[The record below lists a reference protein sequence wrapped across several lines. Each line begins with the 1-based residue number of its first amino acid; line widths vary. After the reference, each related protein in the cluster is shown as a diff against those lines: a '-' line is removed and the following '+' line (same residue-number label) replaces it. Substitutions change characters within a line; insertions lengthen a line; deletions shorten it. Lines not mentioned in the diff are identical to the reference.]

1 MSSCFRRCE
10 NLQKL
15 DTSMWNLP
23 SDVSAFDMFNGCKFI
38 DTDSLYWYKELK
50 RKGLAYKL

>member
-15 DTSMWNLP
+15 NTSIWNLP

-38 DTDSLYWYKELK
+38 DTSSLYWYRELK
-50 RKGLAYKL
+50 RKGLA